1 MFCIFL
7 ILKNNNELPTTKRTA
22 CQDNILRSVFVFD
35 DVMIFVSNHVTVY
48 NKNLHQTGCVVKETL
63 VGAPDIGI
71 ILG

>member
-1 MFCIFL
+1 MSCVFL
-7 ILKNNNELPTTKRTA
+7 ILNNNNELPTTKRTA
-22 CQDNILRSVFVFD
+22 CQDNILRSVFVVD

-63 VGAPDIGI
+63 VGAPDIGT